1 MAIIIE
7 TCPECGHDLM
17 TEVIYTYPPIAR
29 KFCPSCGWTGKDE
42 RDEVIRIP
50 YGGNSL
56 LMKYS
61 EDNNG

>member
-7 TCPECGHDLM
+7 TCPECGHDLIDEM
-17 TEVIYTYPPIAR
+17 IYTNPPITR